1 MAAKKSTK
9 KKPKLKFEDCIK
21 VISEEIV
28 KRKSKWTLTSI
39 AWMDFD
45 DISQILRI
53 HIYKKWFLFDQNKP
67 LGPWLNRIISN
78 QIKNIIRNNYGNY
91 ARPCLKCAAAQ
102 SYDLCAIYEKQGA
115 PCPLYINWVKGKK
128 Q

>member
-1 MAAKKSTK
+1 MNKNQRKI
-9 KKPKLKFEDCIK
+9 KLKFEDYIDQ
-21 VISEEIV
+21 IDEEIR

-53 HIYKKWFLFDQNKP
+53 HIYKKWFLFDQDKP

-78 QIKNIIRNNYGNY
+78 QIKNIIRKIIPPNATVSTKYLGICEIIELLVLHF
-91 ARPCLKCAAAQ
+91 AKIC
-102 SYDLCAIYEKQGA
+102 DLIKY
-115 PCPLYINWVKGKK
+115 
-128 Q
+128 